1 MRHAFAPIFLTAFFV
16 GLLPPAAGP
25 ALGQTAPAFASAG
38 TDEAQVTAFLKTLRS
53 AVSVGNRLKVATLVH
68 FPLKAWIGGEETV
81 INDEREFQ
89 ARYGRVFD
97 ANVTK
102 AIADARVDALFASQQ
117 GVAIDNGRVWFRPV
131 AEHKNAIKIVAIN
144 DPAQPR

>member
-1 MRHAFAPIFLTAFFV
+1 MRHAFVPILVTAFV
-16 GLLPPAAGP
+16 LCLLPPAAGP
-25 ALGQTAPAFASAG
+25 ALGQTAPAFAAAG

-68 FPLKAWIGGEETV
+68 FPLKAWVGGEETV
-81 INDEREFQ
+81 IKDEREFQ
-89 ARYGRVFD
+89 ARYSRLFD

-102 AIADARVDALFASQQ
+102 AIADARVDALLANQQ

-131 AEHKNAIKIVAIN
+131 AEHKNAVRIVAIN